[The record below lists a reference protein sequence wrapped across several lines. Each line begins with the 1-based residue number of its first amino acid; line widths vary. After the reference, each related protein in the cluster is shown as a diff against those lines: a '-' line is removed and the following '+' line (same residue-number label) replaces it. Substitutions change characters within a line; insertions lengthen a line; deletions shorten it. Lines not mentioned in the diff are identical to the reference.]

1 MRIEYCMRNAIDSF
15 YVTIRLTADKDH
27 LQIHLQELQR
37 AISKRK
43 YLHMHDYAFI

>member
-27 LQIHLQELQR
+27 LQIQELQR